1 MLYSS
6 QFPLY
11 TNALMNPA
19 QPSLDLSII
28 VPVYNEELNLPTLV
42 ERICSATRPLNQSV
56 EIILIDDGSSD
67 DSPRI
72 LKELCAETPELTAVI
87 LSRNYGQSAAM
98 SAGFHHAQGRIIISM
113 DGDLQNDP
121 ADIPLLLT
129 KLEEGYD
136 VVCGWRKNRQDGY
149 ANRVLPSKIA
159 NWLIGKMTQV
169 KLHDYGCSL
178 KAYRYEFVKH
188 LTLYGELH
196 RFIPVLVSLDG
207 AKITEIPVNHSPR
220 VLGVSKYGIGRTPRV
235 MLDLLLMFY
244 FQRFATR
251 PLHFFGKS
259 GLLLG
264 LAGGAIELYLAFV
277 KLGLGEA
284 IGDRPLLLLG
294 FMLITSGMLL
304 IGIGIL
310 AELLVR
316 IYHETSGTE
325 TYRVRE
331 QIKAQVISSED

>member
-1 MLYSS
+1 M
-6 QFPLY
+6 
-11 TNALMNPA
+11 TTA

-42 ERICSATRPLNQSV
+42 ERIYTATRPLGKSV

-67 DSPRI
+67 DSVRI
-72 LKELCAETPELTAVI
+72 LHELCAEVPELTAVI

-98 SAGFHHAQGRIIISM
+98 SAGFHHAQGHIIISM

-121 ADIPLLLT
+121 ADIPLLLA
-129 KLEEGYD
+129 KLDEGYD
-136 VVCGWRKNRQDGY
+136 VVCGWRKDRQDGY

-159 NWLIGKMTQV
+159 NWLIGKMTNV
-169 KLHDYGCSL
+169 RLHDYGCSL

-220 VLGVSKYGIGRTPRV
+220 LLGESKYGIGRTPRV
-235 MLDLLLMFY
+235 ILDLILMFY

-264 LAGGAIELYLAFV
+264 LAGGGIELYLAFV
-277 KLGLGEA
+277 KLGLGQD
-284 IGDRPLLLLG
+284 IGDRPLLILG
-294 FMLITSGMLL
+294 FMLMVSGMLL
-304 IGIGIL
+304 IAIGIL
-310 AELLVR
+310 AELIVR
-316 IYHETSGTE
+316 VYHESSDTD

-331 QIKAQVISSED
+331 HITPQIIK

>member
-1 MLYSS
+1 
-6 QFPLY
+6 
-11 TNALMNPA
+11 MNTA
-19 QPSLDLSII
+19 QPCLDLSII

-42 ERICSATRPLNQSV
+42 ERIYTATRPLDKSV

-67 DSPRI
+67 DSVRI
-72 LKELCAETPELTAVI
+72 LKELCSQTPELTAVI

-121 ADIPLLLT
+121 ADIPLLLA
-129 KLEEGYD
+129 KLDKGYD
-136 VVCGWRKNRQDGY
+136 VVCGWRKDRQDGY

-159 NWLIGKMTQV
+159 NWLIGKMTKV
-169 KLHDYGCSL
+169 TLHDYGCSL

-220 VLGVSKYGIGRTPRV
+220 LKGVSKYGIGRTPRV
-235 MLDLLLMFY
+235 ILDLILMFY

-259 GLLLG
+259 GLYLSLTGG
-264 LAGGAIELYLAFV
+264 LIEVYLAFI
-277 KLGLGEA
+277 KFGLGEN

-294 FMLITSGMLL
+294 FMLMTSGLLL
-304 IGIGIL
+304 IGIGII

-316 IYHETSGTE
+316 IYHETSGTD

-331 QIKAQVISSED
+331 QINAQVISSED